1 MDQYHGQGGT
11 FLLDPATGERVLLE
25 RTEAPAPEIVPPV
38 APEAVPTPPPEP
50 APPELQHGRRRARAE
65 RGRFR
70 GDDSSTS
77 DVNEAWQ

>member
-11 FLLDPATGERVLLE
+11 YLLDPETGERVLLE
-25 RTEAPAPEIVPPV
+25 RTEAPAPEIVPP
-38 APEAVPTPPPEP
+38 ADTEAVPTLPPEP
-50 APPELQHGRRRARAE
+50 ASPPRPSRRRARVE

-70 GDDSSTS
+70 GDDPATP

>member
-11 FLLDPATGERVLLE
+11 YRLDPVTGERVLLE
-25 RTEAPAPEIVPPV
+25 RTEGPELAPPSPSAADPAPAPPQAE
-38 APEAVPTPPPEP
+38 
-50 APPELQHGRRRARAE
+50 RRRARVA

-70 GDDSSTS
+70 GDDPSTP